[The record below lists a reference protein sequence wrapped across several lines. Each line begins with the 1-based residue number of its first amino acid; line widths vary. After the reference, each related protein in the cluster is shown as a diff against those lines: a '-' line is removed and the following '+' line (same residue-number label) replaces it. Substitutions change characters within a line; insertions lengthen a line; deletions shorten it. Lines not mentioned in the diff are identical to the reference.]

1 MPAEPVQVT
10 LLVIEALEDLGIP
23 YLIGGSLASAV
34 HGVIRTTM
42 DADIIA
48 DMHPGHAQA
57 LATRLGDA
65 FYADVDSI
73 NNAIENKISFNL
85 IYLETMFKVDIF
97 PLKERAFERS
107 EMQRRTLHIIAT
119 DPERTVFVASAE
131 DIILAKLEWF
141 RMGGELSERQWRD
154 VQGILKVQAGTLDMV
169 YLKKWAGSIG
179 VIDLLDKAISELE
192 D

>member
-1 MPAEPVQVT
+1 MPGEPVQVT

-34 HGVIRTTM
+34 HGVIRSTM
-42 DADIIA
+42 DTDIIA
-48 DMHPGHAQA
+48 DMRIDHAQV
-57 LATRLGDA
+57 LATRLGSA

-73 NNAIENKISFNL
+73 MNAIKNKISFNL
-85 IYLETMFKVDIF
+85 IHLETMFKVDIF
-97 PLKERAFERS
+97 PLKERAFEQS
-107 EMQRRTLHIIAT
+107 EMERRTSHIIAT
-119 DPERTVFVASAE
+119 DPDREAYIASAE

-154 VQGILKVQAGTLDMV
+154 VQGVLKVQADRLDVV
-169 YLKKWAGSIG
+169 YLMKWAGNIG
-179 VIDLLDKAISELE
+179 VRDLLDKALSEME